1 MYLSSQVYLVVSM
14 RFSQRRSDA
23 GELRSAALAVPLGR
37 SVERPALAALEGLG
51 RPGAGLAGSRS
62 LASRRRRLRTAPAG
76 RARRPGV
83 ARGSRSAPAAGG
95 GPGRGGAAPRGRA
108 RRPRAGAGRPGA
120 GPGRGPGGAR
130 RRRAGARPPAGRP
143 APRAAP
149 ARELEITH
157 GPPEVD
163 EL

>member
-14 RFSQRRSDA
+14 RLSQRRSDA

-37 SVERPALAALEGLG
+37 SVERPALAALERLG

-83 ARGSRSAPAAGG
+83 ARTPRRRGRR
-95 GPGRGGAAPRGRA
+95 GRGRRGGCRLPLLLGN
-108 RRPRAGAGRPGA
+108 RLEEG
-120 GPGRGPGGAR
+120 
-130 RRRAGARPPAGRP
+130 
-143 APRAAP
+143 
-149 ARELEITH
+149 ELVH
-157 GPPEVD
+157 LG
-163 EL
+163 